1 MSFPVGFDSESY
13 FQRRQGSRPLRPFPV
28 VKTTPS
34 ERALMYGVL
43 RAQADKLI
51 KEPDGVLRYGLARY
65 GFKKEAA
72 DVAGRLL
79 DVFCA
84 DQQQNGT
91 IHECYHAE
99 TGAPI
104 MKPGFLSWNLLAI
117 RIVNDLDTGS
127 DPAWIA
133 SE

>member
-1 MSFPVGFDSESY
+1 MGGPSNWQGPVWGIATFL
-13 FQRRQGSRPLRPFPV
+13 P
-28 VKTTPS
+28 
-34 ERALMYGVL
+34 A
-43 RAQADKLI
+43 
-51 KEPDGVLRYGLARY
+51 YGLARY

-117 RIVNDLDTGS
+117 RIMNDLDTAG

-133 SE
+133 GE